1 MRFSANGYYIE
12 SYVKCANCGLLVYGE
27 GIAGERHGK
36 ACVYCSPWCVE
47 WAALRDREEGYFSL
61 PIVQPK
67 LPVEA
72 AHRQAAAAHRPPD
85 MVMMKILDSTMVSIC
100 REMGIL
106 LMKTSYST
114 IFNEGLD
121 FTCALADDKGDM
133 IACAE
138 FCPTMIGG
146 MPLLIKTCAQEIPF
160 DTLEDGDVI
169 LHNDPYR
176 GGLHCPEHTFFKP
189 FFVDGELMGF
199 AVCIGHIAEIG
210 GMVPGAFC
218 GEATEI
224 FHEGL
229 RVPPVK
235 IKKAGEDVDE
245 VWKLLLA
252 NVRTP
257 RQNYG
262 DLRAMIGCVDLGV
275 ARISEIIRKYG
286 NEVFTRTCEDLMD
299 YAERRMRAELAAV
312 PGRQIRLRGRH
323 RERRHR
329 GQALHGR
336 DRHVRPG
343 RRGGRRLLAQLAAG
357 ARARSTPRSGSRPA
371 PSTTASCTSPTPRSP
386 RTPAPSGRSGWSRRR
401 ATSPTSTIRGRWS
414 RATPRPIR
422 RLANITIGA
431 MRPCVPERAM
441 ASESCTG
448 TNFVFGGNHPDHDE
462 YFACYDLMSGGW
474 GGRFGHD
481 GNDCVIAIN
490 GNCRF
495 NPTEVFETRFPL
507 LVEDCELITD
517 SGGAGQWRGGL
528 GYTRTLQVTSVPI
541 TGSQCSDRHEVKP
554 FALFGGQEGGNGGTL
569 IQKAGS
575 DEWLTVRELYGKVVE
590 QIRQCPASQPGDR
603 VRLWTPGGGGY
614 GDPRERD
621 PAAIDEDLREGY
633 VSAASAARD
642 YGHLAPG
649 APERYAAHPDLGRS
663 GAGARDAGPRTR
675 GRGAAIR
682 EASEPTAHRAQLRPL
697 ERSRAM
703 APAWH
708 SSTAQG
714 RPAAVTVR

>member
-1 MRFSANGYYIE
+1 
-12 SYVKCANCGLLVYGE
+12 
-27 GIAGERHGK
+27 
-36 ACVYCSPWCVE
+36 
-47 WAALRDREEGYFSL
+47 
-61 PIVQPK
+61 
-67 LPVEA
+67 
-72 AHRQAAAAHRPPD
+72 
-85 MVMMKILDSTMVSIC
+85 MVSIC

-121 FTCALADDKGDM
+121 FTCALADAKGDM

-160 DTLEDGDVI
+160 ETLEEGDVI

-189 FFVDGELMGF
+189 FFVDGELLGF

-235 IKKAGEDVDE
+235 IKKAGKDVEE

-275 ARISEIIRKYG
+275 DRIGEIVAQVWRDG
-286 NEVFTRTCEDLMD
+286 LHADLRGPD
-299 YAERRMRAELAAV
+299 GLCRAPHACGAVGVPRRQV
-312 PGRQIRLRGRH
+312 RLRRRD

-329 GQALHGR
+329 GQALHR
-336 DRHVRPG
+336 RHRPLRPG
-343 RRGGRRLLAQLAAG
+343 RRDGRRLFSAARRRRG
-357 ARARSTPRSGSRPA
+357 ARSTPRSASPPA
-371 PSTTASCTSPTPRSP
+371 PSTTACCTSPTRRSP
-386 RTPAPSGRSGWSRRR
+386 RTPAASGRSASSRRR
-401 ATSPTSTIRGRWS
+401 ASVTNVDYPGPLVAGNTETH
-414 RATPRPIR
+414 P
-422 RLANITIGA
+422 RLANIVIGA
-431 MRPCVPERAM
+431 MAACVPERAM

-448 TNFVFGGNHPDHDE
+448 TNFVFGGNHPDYDE
-462 YFACYDLMSGGW
+462 YFACYDIMSGGW

-507 LVEDCELITD
+507 RVEECAHGPRFRRRRQVARRPRLPPHAA
-517 SGGAGQWRGGL
+517 GHPGADHRQPVQRPPRGQAVGAVRRRARRQWRHA
-528 GYTRTLQVTSVPI
+528 
-541 TGSQCSDRHEVKP
+541 D
-554 FALFGGQEGGNGGTL
+554 QEGRQRATGRPC
-569 IQKAGS
+569 K
-575 DEWLTVRELYGKVVE
+575 ELYGKVSRSKYANVTLRARRPH
-590 QIRQCPASQPGDR
+590 QADDARRRRLRRSQ
-603 VRLWTPGGGGY
+603 
-614 GDPRERD
+614 
-621 PAAIDEDLREGY
+621 
-633 VSAASAARD
+633 
-642 YGHLAPG
+642 
-649 APERYAAHPDLGRS
+649 
-663 GAGARDAGPRTR
+663 GARPRPRSSRTCAR
-675 GRGAAIR
+675 ATSRPR
-682 EASEPTAHRAQLRPL
+682 RRRASYGKEIKGSA
-697 ERSRAM
+697 
-703 APAWH
+703 
-708 SSTAQG
+708 
-714 RPAAVTVR
+714 